1 MTKMVMIRE
10 DNNNISKAPNVVGQ
24 SSSVLEFVCVLGRG
38 SFGSVTLIRDSK
50 HRLHAEKSSPIAYME
65 SLKKEHR
72 IMLRFRNHPR
82 IVQTTNPNLHIG
94 INLDH
99 CYMYMEFASKGTLHN
114 FITHFSGQP
123 MPEVMIGRAALMI
136 LQGLEA
142 LHSHGYVHCDL
153 KPANVLLFPSKI
165 VGEPWDLK
173 LADFGLSKEPS
184 CTNPRSSLSG
194 GTKEY
199 MPPESLGPNR
209 VKMIGPAV
217 DMWALG
223 CVVLQMYGGR
233 PVKLGE
239 CFYKWRLPRLV
250 SPLANDFLRR
260 CMALQPSRRA
270 TAADLLKHPFVCT
283 KATSYASVLS
293 SSSCHKTQLILW

>member
-1 MTKMVMIRE
+1 MVMIKE
-10 DNNNISKAPNVVGQ
+10 DNNNNSKAPNVVGQ
-24 SSSVLEFVCVLGRG
+24 SSSVLEFVCFLGRG
-38 SFGSVTLIRDSK
+38 SFGSVALIRDSK
-50 HRLHAEKSSPIAYME
+50 QRLHAEKSSPIAYME

-99 CYMYMEFASKGTLHN
+99 CYIYMEFASKGTLHN
-114 FITHFSGQP
+114 FISNFSGQP
-123 MPEVMIGRAALMI
+123 MPEDMIRRAALMI

-142 LHSHGYVHCDL
+142 LHSRGYVHCDL

-184 CTNPRSSLSG
+184 CTNPRSLSG

-199 MPPESLGPNR
+199 MSPESLGPNR
-209 VKMIGPAV
+209 VKMIGPGV

-223 CVVLQMYGGR
+223 CIVLQMYGGY
-233 PVKLGE
+233 PVKMGE
-239 CFYKWRLPRLV
+239 C
-250 SPLANDFLRR
+250 
-260 CMALQPSRRA
+260 
-270 TAADLLKHPFVCT
+270 
-283 KATSYASVLS
+283 
-293 SSSCHKTQLILW
+293 

>member
-1 MTKMVMIRE
+1 MTR
-10 DNNNISKAPNVVGQ
+10 DNNNNSKTSNDVDQ
-24 SSSVLEFVCVLGRG
+24 SSSVLEFVSFLGKG
-38 SFGSVTLIRDSK
+38 GFGSVALIRDSK
-50 HRLHAEKSSPIAYME
+50 HHRLHAVKSSPIAYME

-82 IVQTTNPNLHIG
+82 IVQTTNANLHIG
-94 INLDH
+94 INLDC
-99 CYMYMEFASKGTLHN
+99 CYIYMEFASKGTLHN
-114 FITHFSGQP
+114 CISHFSGQP
-123 MPEVMIGRAALMI
+123 MPEVMIRRATLMI

-165 VGEPWDLK
+165 VGETWDLK

-184 CTNPRSSLSG
+184 CMDPRSLSG

-199 MPPESLGPNR
+199 MPPESLGHNR

-217 DMWALG
+217 DMWSLG
-223 CVVLQMYGGR
+223 CVVLQMFGGC
-233 PVKLGE
+233 PVKME
-239 CFYKWRLPRLV
+239 EYYRWRLPRLV

-260 CMALQPSRRA
+260 CMALQPSGRA

-283 KATSYASVLS
+283 KVKSYASVLS
-293 SSSCHKTQLILW
+293 SSCHKTIML

>member
-1 MTKMVMIRE
+1 MTKMVMIKE
-10 DNNNISKAPNVVGQ
+10 DNTNNNSKAPNVVGQ
-24 SSSVLEFVCVLGRG
+24 SSSVLEFVCFLGRG
-38 SFGSVTLIRDSK
+38 SFGSVALIRDSK
-50 HRLHAEKSSPIAYME
+50 QRLHAEKSSPIAYME

-82 IVQTTNPNLHIG
+82 IVQTTNPNLNIG

-99 CYMYMEFASKGTLHN
+99 CYFYMEFASKGTLHN
-114 FITHFSGQP
+114 FISYFNGQP
-123 MPEVMIGRAALMI
+123 VPEVMIRRAALMI

-184 CTNPRSSLSG
+184 CMYPRSLSG

-199 MPPESLGPNR
+199 MPPESLGLNR

-217 DMWALG
+217 DMWSLG
-223 CVVLQMYGGR
+223 CVVLQMFGGY
-233 PVKLGE
+233 PVKMGE
-239 CFYKWRLPRLV
+239 CYMWRLPRLL

-283 KATSYASVLS
+283 KPKSYDSFSTVLLLS
-293 SSSCHKTQLILW
+293 

>member
-1 MTKMVMIRE
+1 MVMIRE
-10 DNNNISKAPNVVGQ
+10 DDNNNNNNSKAPDVVGQ
-24 SSSVLEFVCVLGRG
+24 SSSVLEFVCFLGRG
-38 SFGSVTLIRDSK
+38 GFGSVALIRDSK
-50 HRLHAEKSSPIAYME
+50 QRLHAEKSSPIAYME

-99 CYMYMEFASKGTLHN
+99 CYIYMEFASKGTLHN
-114 FITHFSGQP
+114 FISNFSGQP
-123 MPEVMIGRAALMI
+123 MPEDMIRRAALMI
-136 LQGLEA
+136 LQGLE
-142 LHSHGYVHCDL
+142 
-153 KPANVLLFPSKI
+153 I

-184 CTNPRSSLSG
+184 CTNPRSLSG

-209 VKMIGPAV
+209 VKMIGPGV

-223 CVVLQMYGGR
+223 CVVLQMYGGH
-233 PVKLGE
+233 PVKMGE

-260 CMALQPSRRA
+260 CMALHPSRRA

-283 KATSYASVLS
+283 KATSYDSFSTVLLLS
-293 SSSCHKTQLILW
+293 